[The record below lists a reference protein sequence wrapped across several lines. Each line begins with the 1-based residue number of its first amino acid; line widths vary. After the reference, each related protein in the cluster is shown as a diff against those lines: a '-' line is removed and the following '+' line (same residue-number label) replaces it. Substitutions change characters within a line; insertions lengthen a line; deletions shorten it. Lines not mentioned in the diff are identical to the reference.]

1 MASLGSDFRIKVST
15 EVLREK
21 SDVVAG
27 LLEELRGEFEE
38 LYIGINRTSS
48 YWEGEGGN
56 KRRSEYAQKQKTVER
71 MLQRLREYP
80 EDLLEMSGVYEDA
93 ETKSIGYSEPL
104 SADVIL

>member
-38 LYIGINRTSS
+38 LYTGINRTSS
-48 YWEGEGGN
+48 YWG
-56 KRRSEYAQKQKTVER
+56 
-71 MLQRLREYP
+71 
-80 EDLLEMSGVYEDA
+80 
-93 ETKSIGYSEPL
+93 
-104 SADVIL
+104 

>member
-1 MASLGSDFRIKVST
+1 MARFGSDFRIRVST

-21 SDVVAG
+21 SDVVEG

-38 LYIGINRTSS
+38 LYTEINRTSS
-48 YWEGEGGN
+48 YWEGEGGT

-80 EDLLEMSGVYEDA
+80 EDLLEMAGVYEEA
-93 ETKSIGYSEPL
+93 EAKSTGYSEPL
-104 SADVIL
+104 SADVIV

>member
-1 MASLGSDFRIKVST
+1 MASHGSDFRIKVST

-38 LYIGINRTSS
+38 LYTGINRTSS
-48 YWEGEGGN
+48 YWEGEGGT
-56 KRRSEYAQKQKTVER
+56 KRRNEYAQKQKTVER

-80 EDLLEMSGVYEDA
+80 EDLLEMSGVYEDT
-93 ETKSIGYSEPL
+93 ETKSIGYSDPL
-104 SADVIL
+104 SANVIV